1 MNDRQRIVV
10 SIGAALVL
18 LSGLLLPY
26 EGLATSKGQDLGS
39 RYLGYHFLF
48 SPPTPQ
54 YVYRTIT
61 GHEWSRGNDASL
73 AAFHARIVVSQVL
86 ISVAALMIA
95 TLGAVMVLGG
105 KRRYPASTA
114 VVHAPEHPPQ
124 APGTLPGARSE
135 SAKNLADIN
144 APDARPTLSEILP
157 RKPHVRYLNNQM
169 NAIGAVSCLG
179 IAAVVAAITTMVSW
193 SLPASAMGL
202 SKIAFLT
209 SAQLAWHLVTAIF
222 FLRWFHRAYV
232 NLIAL
237 GTPAR
242 RHKPGW
248 AIGAFFVPFVNFVL
262 PFLIARELSQE
273 SHAARLRRAPAS
285 NPAAQGIVPLWWL
298 SFLLAVLLDRLGG
311 GYLQRAA
318 DPESF
323 RTGAYIL
330 LAGNIATAF
339 SAVLA
344 IIVVLEV
351 EHSQSMAK

>member
-10 SIGAALVL
+10 AIGAALVL
-18 LSGLLLPY
+18 LFGLFLPY
-26 EGLATSKGQDLGS
+26 EGLATSKGQELGS

-54 YVYRTIT
+54 YVYRAIT

-86 ISVAALMIA
+86 ISVAVLMIA
-95 TLGAVMVLGG
+95 TFGTVMVLGN
-105 KRRYPASTA
+105 KRRYPTSTA
-114 VVHAPEHPPQ
+114 VVSAPPERSPQ
-124 APGTLPGARSE
+124 ALGTF
-135 SAKNLADIN
+135 
-144 APDARPTLSEILP
+144 PDARRDITEDPAATNATNARPALSEVLP
-157 RKPHVRYLNNQM
+157 RTPRGRYLSNQM

-179 IAAVVAAITTMVSW
+179 IAAVIAAIATMVSW
-193 SLPASAMGL
+193 SLPGSAMGL
-202 SKIAFLT
+202 RKIAFLT
-209 SAQLAWHLVTAIF
+209 GTQLAWHLVTAIF

-242 RHKPGW
+242 RHNPGW

-262 PFLIARELSQE
+262 PFLIAREISQE
-273 SHAARLRRAPAS
+273 SHAARLRKAPAS
-285 NPAAQGIVPLWWL
+285 NPAAQGIVPLWWI

-311 GYLQRAA
+311 GYIRRAA
-318 DPESF
+318 DPESL
-323 RTGAYIL
+323 RTVDIL

-351 EHSQSMAK
+351 EHSQSAAK